1 MYLRNLSAEWIKRM
15 SACSEIE
22 CKSVEESVE
31 ELVAWLT
38 QEGFS
43 QKICDLFEGTYA

>member
-22 CKSVEESVE
+22 CKSVEE
-31 ELVAWLT
+31 LVAWLT